1 MRQKTEKAGFVKDN
15 ETNTIINS
23 NLAAYLQNKKIRNR
37 ILQEIEE
44 NKKLQTRMNS
54 LEDKL
59 NKLLESIK

>member
-1 MRQKTEKAGFVKDN
+1 VRQKTEKAGFVKDN